1 MLLCIMNMLI
11 DGPGP
16 GSKLGRFEQIL
27 VDEVR

>member
-16 GSKLGRFEQIL
+16 GSKLGGFERTL